1 MPVNAC
7 ETISVGTT
15 AVAWVPA
22 NRYFGGA
29 ARMHTKQIVKNR
41 GNTGIGVNEW
51 GGTAV
56 INGPDTEYIPPGGYG
71 IYSMKDLSI
80 ISDAANGLVEV
91 GGNGGRN

>member
-15 AVAWVPA
+15 AVAWDPTS
-22 NRYFGGA
+22 RYHAGSV
-29 ARMHTKQIVKNR
+29 RVHSKQIVKNR

-71 IYSMKDLSI
+71 IYSMKTLSI
-80 ISDAANGLVEV
+80 ISDAPDGLVEV
-91 GGNGGRN
+91 GGNGGRT